1 MVVTAQS
8 NGDLTERLDKLTQE
22 IVPELL
28 PSVRHEL
35 NHCIMKDLSL
45 GEDEADMRRNIYR
58 SWVEYERGRRM

>member
-1 MVVTAQS
+1 M
-8 NGDLTERLDKLTQE
+8 TQE

-28 PSVRHEL
+28 PSVRREL